1 MERDKPPPALRFARQ
16 WTLPSSS
23 ASDAG
28 FATLAYPSWHTESP
42 SPFNRSQVPLT
53 PSPDRAGRRQ
63 PLEGSLAPGSP
74 SPIPPSELSA
84 LTSGGAAHHTDA
96 SLQRASR
103 PVPAAPSASNVAA
116 RCVQP
121 VMLAS
126 DADGKSFWRR
136 QAQRLEAKCAALEE
150 ELKTV
155 YRVLGKEAN
164 DIPRALEASSH
175 TSLMAAGSVNPTY
188 ETVAQERDMARLEL
202 TREREKNF
210 LLRHRLREMDA
221 EVHRLQSRHARDV
234 GKQRVGDASKRASPS
249 SKSVSKMG
257 VLSSRHQRASS
268 RCCSSSCSST
278 QSTRD
283 VRRSPIYPRS
293 RSITRP
299 YTSSSAK
306 REESPRPTPAPVS
319 TSSAHYSDNSMI
331 TRSSTASTS
340 SSTHRESGR
349 RAANTSAAAPAAFG
363 KPRGRSTHSPLKPSR
378 QATDPYE
385 AEARDLL
392 TWLLSARPSSSS
404 PSRCQP
410 FVWRKGAAGSRG
422 PEPLRRSNLE
432 SPPRRVRHNDLFSAT
447 VAVSEGE
454 GNGGRLA
461 HGTARGAAKARPA
474 IRDSRL
480 LSPIPLQQER
490 DAADD
495 EKARDHPTGAVRSL
509 CAMPLQ
515 VRAPR
520 SAAGPSRD
528 ALSGKGALRG
538 HAGDGEWIAWQP
550 HVIAPGQQSGGA

>member
-234 GKQRVGDASKRASPS
+234 GKQRVGDASKRASP
-249 SKSVSKMG
+249 
-257 VLSSRHQRASS
+257 
-268 RCCSSSCSST
+268 
-278 QSTRD
+278 
-283 VRRSPIYPRS
+283 
-293 RSITRP
+293 ITRP